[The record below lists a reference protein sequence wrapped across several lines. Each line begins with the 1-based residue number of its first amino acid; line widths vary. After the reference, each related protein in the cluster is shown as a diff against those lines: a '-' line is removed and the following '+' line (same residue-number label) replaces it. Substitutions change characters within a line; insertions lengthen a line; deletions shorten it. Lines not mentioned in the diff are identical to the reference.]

1 MFQFFSLKRSNI
13 FIHIPKVGGSTFVG
27 LLKESVKTSKEER
40 SKPTHLTELVGH
52 THIKHVDFYRV
63 DRRFKMPEIFTGS
76 SATSFSKKNIF
87 MLTRDPAD
95 RLQSEF
101 NFQYHVLDGKRG
113 SSKAAILS
121 RLSSL
126 PKNLMAYANNK
137 ETQDYQCKF
146 LLGRKIADPEP
157 ITEDEFESIVH
168 AIESLPIHCGT
179 TDEYGAFLNLFQEV
193 SGLSLKP
200 EMVIRKKTPKEFHKQ
215 LSDSQRKKIY
225 ELNKFDLR
233 LFNYVKSINQGK
245 VFKSV
250 KDFRFRQNEDFT
262 V

>member
-1 MFQFFSLKRSNI
+1 MFQFFSSKRPNI

-27 LLKESVKTSKEER
+27 LLKESIKTSKEER
-40 SKPTHLTELVGH
+40 NKPTHLTERVGH
-52 THIKHVDFYRV
+52 THIKHVDFSRV
-63 DRRFKMPEIFTGS
+63 DRRFKMPEIFAESG
-76 SATSFSKKNIF
+76 ATSFSKKNIF
-87 MLTRDPAD
+87 MLARDPAD
-95 RLQSEF
+95 RLRSEF

-121 RLSSL
+121 RLFPL

-157 ITEDEFESIVH
+157 VTEEEFKSIVH

-179 TDEYGAFLNLFQEV
+179 TDEYGAFLNLFQEI

-200 EMVIRKKTPKEFHKQ
+200 EMVIRKKTPKEFHKP
-215 LSDSQRKKIY
+215 LSESQRKKIY
-225 ELNKFDLR
+225 QLNKFDLR
-233 LFNYVKSINQGK
+233 LFNYIKNINEGK

-250 KDFRFRQNEDFT
+250 KNFRFKQNEDFT